1 MAQTAVDA
9 DAGRRPRSLGPM
21 ALSGIQS
28 GKVEE
33 APCAGLTG
41 SSLQALRRAGHPG
54 GTLRSEVGGQL
65 VAGLRI

>member
-1 MAQTAVDA
+1 MAQAAVDA

-21 ALSGIQS
+21 ALSGMQS
-28 GKVEE
+28 GNVQET
-33 APCAGLTG
+33 PCAGLTG
-41 SSLQALRRAGHPG
+41 SGLQALRRAGHPG